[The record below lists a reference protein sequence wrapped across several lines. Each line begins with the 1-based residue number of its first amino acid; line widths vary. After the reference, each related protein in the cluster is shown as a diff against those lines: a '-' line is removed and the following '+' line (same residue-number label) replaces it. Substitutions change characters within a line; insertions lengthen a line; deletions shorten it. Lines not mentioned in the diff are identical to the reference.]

1 MARKPLHAQGRIPL
15 ISSPADYELLA
26 LNPRWPGSSVSALAD
41 IDGSESTSGVMNR
54 ASEGFNTGIRRA
66 VVAKL
71 PQ

>member
-1 MARKPLHAQGRIPL
+1 MGAQ
-15 ISSPADYELLA
+15 
-26 LNPRWPGSSVSALAD
+26 SALAD
-41 IDGSESTSGVMNR
+41 IDDSESTSDVMNR